1 MKKFNATTKKW
12 LDIIITIFVILFIS
26 FIIIKVIPKEITGGN
41 YVEAKIE
48 SISKNKISVFIE
60 DTHGNVFNV
69 KKGDSISIPI
79 EDITNFNSSK
89 YESLEKDTNLSI
101 NIWLQN
107 SKQKYEIYLKT
118 PPKGNTE

>member
-12 LDIIITIFVILFIS
+12 LDIIITLFVILFIS

-69 KKGDSISIPI
+69 KKGDSISIP
-79 EDITNFNSSK
+79 
-89 YESLEKDTNLSI
+89 
-101 NIWLQN
+101 
-107 SKQKYEIYLKT
+107 YLKADGEVNSFYKPRRSRYCFVLYLQMT
-118 PPKGNTE
+118 G